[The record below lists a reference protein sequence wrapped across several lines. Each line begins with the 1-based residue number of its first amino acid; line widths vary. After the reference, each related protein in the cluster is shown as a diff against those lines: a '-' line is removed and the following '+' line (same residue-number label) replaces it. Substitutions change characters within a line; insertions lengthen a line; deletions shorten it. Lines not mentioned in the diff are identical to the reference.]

1 MIKRSIICLAS
12 VLLIF
17 LHTNITAKAASTIH
31 IAVNKANIRSEPSNT
46 ANIVAKASRNEQFQ
60 VLQEKFGWY
69 KVQLPSGGTGWI
81 AGYIVDNGGQS
92 IGMTKKGKITT
103 DNVHVR
109 SNPSLS
115 SNIIGKL
122 HKGDPV
128 TVTGENN
135 GWANVTYSN
144 QSAWISKQ
152 FIQFGGAAQANK
164 NEPSGTGGFAYISND
179 QTNLRAGADTS
190 APVITKGSAG
200 ERYPIVGQEGDWY
213 KITTASG
220 REAYVASWLVSSNK
234 NTSSTGEPAAQS
246 TNQTSGLSGK
256 TIVLDAGHGGND
268 PGSTN
273 QIGVS
278 EKQLTMQT
286 AKRLQQKLSAAGA
299 NVILTRSDDQYVN
312 LDSRA
317 SAANNNNA
325 DAFISIHYDSAA
337 NPEANGVTAYYHHG
351 YQYDLASSVNE
362 VLNSSLSLNNK
373 GTRFGNYHV
382 IRDNSRPAT
391 LLELGYLSNP
401 HEGQYIVTDSY
412 QELVSNSIYNGLQS
426 YFK

>member
-1 MIKRSIICLAS
+1 
-12 VLLIF
+12 
-17 LHTNITAKAASTIH
+17 
-31 IAVNKANIRSEPSNT
+31 
-46 ANIVAKASRNEQFQ
+46 
-60 VLQEKFGWY
+60 
-69 KVQLPSGGTGWI
+69 
-81 AGYIVDNGGQS
+81 
-92 IGMTKKGKITT
+92 
-103 DNVHVR
+103 
-109 SNPSLS
+109 
-115 SNIIGKL
+115 
-122 HKGDPV
+122 
-128 TVTGENN
+128 
-135 GWANVTYSN
+135 
-144 QSAWISKQ
+144 
-152 FIQFGGAAQANK
+152 
-164 NEPSGTGGFAYISND
+164 
-179 QTNLRAGADTS
+179 
-190 APVITKGSAG
+190 
-200 ERYPIVGQEGDWY
+200 
-213 KITTASG
+213 
-220 REAYVASWLVSSNK
+220 
-234 NTSSTGEPAAQS
+234 
-246 TNQTSGLSGK
+246 
-256 TIVLDAGHGGND
+256 
-268 PGSTN
+268 
-273 QIGVS
+273 
-278 EKQLTMQT
+278 MQT

>member
-1 MIKRSIICLAS
+1 MGYDKKIHNLFGFGAS
-12 VLLIF
+12 YF
-17 LHTNITAKAASTIH
+17 FTYNITAKAASTIH

-164 NEPSGTGGFAYISND
+164 NESSGTGGFAYISND

-220 REAYVASWLVSSNK
+220 REAYG
-234 NTSSTGEPAAQS
+234 GELAC
-246 TNQTSGLSGK
+246 
-256 TIVLDAGHGGND
+256 
-268 PGSTN
+268 
-273 QIGVS
+273 
-278 EKQLTMQT
+278 
-286 AKRLQQKLSAAGA
+286 
-299 NVILTRSDDQYVN
+299 
-312 LDSRA
+312 
-317 SAANNNNA
+317 
-325 DAFISIHYDSAA
+325 FI
-337 NPEANGVTAYYHHG
+337 
-351 YQYDLASSVNE
+351 Q
-362 VLNSSLSLNNK
+362 
-373 GTRFGNYHV
+373 
-382 IRDNSRPAT
+382 
-391 LLELGYLSNP
+391 
-401 HEGQYIVTDSY
+401 
-412 QELVSNSIYNGLQS
+412 
-426 YFK
+426 